1 VLRPCYR
8 LTGTLRFKQE
18 LPYRRK
24 TGMVALHAVGARGF
38 AEAVLL
44 LLGIPVAMK
53 WGQTRWISSET
64 RPATVDA
71 AEG

>member
-1 VLRPCYR
+1 
-8 LTGTLRFKQE
+8 
-18 LPYRRK
+18 
-24 TGMVALHAVGARGF
+24 MVALHAVGARGF

-64 RPATVDA
+64 RPATVNA

>member
-1 VLRPCYR
+1 MDAESGERDGKKAAAAAKMHWVRIMIGGFL
-8 LTGTLRFKQE
+8 
-18 LPYRRK
+18 
-24 TGMVALHAVGARGF
+24 AVM
-38 AEAVLL
+38 LL